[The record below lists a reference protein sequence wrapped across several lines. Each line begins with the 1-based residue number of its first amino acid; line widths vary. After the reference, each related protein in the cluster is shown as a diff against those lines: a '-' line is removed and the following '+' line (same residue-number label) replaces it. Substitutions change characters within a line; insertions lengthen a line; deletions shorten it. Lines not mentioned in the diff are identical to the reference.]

1 MSDHEVNRP
10 SGSQPSTADVHE
22 SELPQSVLASLMTPL
37 RELIQAEIRAA
48 LPGPSATSGHQNP
61 PRPQE
66 SSIGDNT
73 GQTRVPNRS
82 STREPCGGLSVIIAK
97 NFLYRCI
104 YL

>member
-66 SSIGDNT
+66 SSTGDNT
-73 GQTRVPNRS
+73 GQTRVLNRS
-82 STREPCGGLSVIIAK
+82 GHLSVGTCPGLCCLRI
-97 NFLYRCI
+97 FH
-104 YL
+104 